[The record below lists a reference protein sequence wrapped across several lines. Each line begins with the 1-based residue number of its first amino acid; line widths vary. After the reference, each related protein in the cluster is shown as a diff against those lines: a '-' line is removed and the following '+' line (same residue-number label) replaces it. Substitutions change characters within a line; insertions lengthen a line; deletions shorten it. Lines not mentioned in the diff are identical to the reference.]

1 MNIKDIVKDNILP
14 EVFKL
19 ISFYILGI
27 FFNKVVLSNDMYSTL
42 SIILPWIIYIFIIL
56 IVKMFK
62 SPVLVFINITSYYS
76 QATCINITHFHKYSE
91 KERSLFVEIK
101 VNKSFS
107 LWNKVALR
115 ILEKTTIGLE
125 ITLSPNTGYFIISA
139 SNPLQD
145 ISKSKRGYL
154 SLSITEMLKG
164 ALGNNNEFNQ
174 KIKFII
180 NENRD
185 NKPTNNQNFIIKPQ
199 IIVNDKPLVEC
210 NKLTKFMI
218 NYKTNLNMGG
228 FNVQYYIDKE

>member
-1 MNIKDIVKDNILP
+1 MNIKDIAKENILP
-14 EVFKL
+14 EVLKL
-19 ISFYILGI
+19 ISFYILGL
-27 FFNKVVLSNDMYSTL
+27 FFNKIALSDDIYSTL
-42 SIILPWIIYIFIIL
+42 SVILPWIIYIFIIL
-56 IVKMFK
+56 IIKMVK
-62 SPVLVFINITSYYS
+62 SPVLVFINITSYYA
-76 QATCINITHFHKYSE
+76 QATFMNITHFHKYSE

-101 VNKSFS
+101 ANKSFS

-115 ILEKTTIGLE
+115 ILKKTIVSLE
-125 ITLSPNTGYFIISA
+125 ITMSPNTEYFIISA

-154 SLSITEMLKG
+154 SLNITEMLKG
-164 ALGNNNEFNQ
+164 ALNNNNEFNQ

-199 IIVNDKPLVEC
+199 IIVNDKPLDEC